1 MKLLTPLVVTKE
13 LLNPV
18 GTLAAPRML
27 AAAYRAGRAAL
38 SDTGFTNMTLVGYTA
53 EFKEGARE
61 GDTVEAALE
70 NATGVWPGDQAFSVL
85 FSKGTDTT
93 GRVGKWHLLF
103 AKRQEARPLPYD
115 ITPAIADGL
124 TNRELWQAD
133 PIVATGDEER
143 DVQRLLWP
151 IGQSARA
158 YMKQLD
164 LASAAQP
171 EVTCIDDV
179 QHRIYA
185 GIAVTLHLCRWP
197 DVDQEIRCALQH
209 QRSLQEQSK
218 SKRMEFPGVLVAQDG
233 SGTSLLGTCRFSV
246 SRLSKERVPV
256 YMDGTRESQ

>member
-1 MKLLTPLVVTKE
+1 MKQLAPLVVTKE

-27 AAAYRAGRAAL
+27 SLAHRAGFAAL
-38 SDTGFTNMTLVGYTA
+38 SDTDLTAMTLIGYNA

-61 GDTVEAALE
+61 GDTVAIVLEEAAGL
-70 NATGVWPGDQAFSVL
+70 WPRDCAFTVL

-93 GRVGKWHLLF
+93 GRVGKWHVIF
-103 AKRQEARPLPYD
+103 AKKQEVRPLPYG
-115 ITPAIADGL
+115 ISQAVADGL
-124 TNRELWQAD
+124 TDRELWQAE
-133 PIVATGDEER
+133 PIVATGDENR
-143 DVQRLLWP
+143 DAQRLLWP

-164 LASAAQP
+164 LAFAAQP
-171 EVTCIDDV
+171 GMSCIDDI
-179 QHRIYA
+179 QRRIYA
-185 GIAVTLHLCRWP
+185 GIAVTLHLARWP
-197 DVDQEIRCALQH
+197 DQGQEIRCALQY
-209 QRSLQEQSK
+209 QRPLQEQPQ

-256 YMDGTRESQ
+256 YADGTR